1 MLHNPQCMVVL
12 ALKLCPVKKEVCVL
26 GRNTLGQVFYFCFL
40 THSNYKSVNF
50 GSSYSHSVV
59 NYGKGLP
66 LPVKSRGKVLSTYNA
81 NVCGAL

>member
-1 MLHNPQCMVVL
+1 MLHNPLMHGSTCFKTL
-12 ALKLCPVKKEVCVL
+12 PCKEGGVCTWQKYMRSGL
-26 GRNTLGQVFYFCFL
+26 LLL

-50 GSSYSHSVV
+50 GSSYSHLVV

-81 NVCGAL
+81 NVCGTL